1 MRELTRTPSR
11 SPTTT
16 SSTFSPRC
24 RYTPAWDQ
32 TSAVVATTCF
42 TDELFPKSL
51 EASICMRH
59 STKHATSHTFFLIC
73 TLSLRGKE
81 RNKRDLVASQMQEYY
96 SRNGSF
102 SSSFACNCRPG
113 QRLIY
118 IHSPEILKMLHI
130 TIKNRISP
138 LTYLGTLGVL
148 LALSYHMRLGG
159 RQYTS
164 TICS

>member
-102 SSSFACNCRPG
+102 SSSSSFACNCRPG

-118 IHSPEILKMLHI
+118 TLQLKQ
-130 TIKNRISP
+130 NISS
-138 LTYLGTLGVL
+138 YIFLGTLGVP